1 MIKLSCPERL
11 GCCVGLALSL
21 LAAKTGLCA
30 LGLGRK
36 ERKPKTLM
44 SWGNLPPAKH
54 EADTFWKMLLL
65 WQSGTWICSG
75 MGVANF
81 DFNRNFDFRFA
92 EEMAQ
97 TVLIT
102 QLFLRR

>member
-1 MIKLSCPERL
+1 M
-11 GCCVGLALSL
+11 GCCAGLALSL
-21 LAAKTGLCA
+21 LAAKTGLRA

-44 SWGNLPPAKH
+44 SWGNLPPAKY

-65 WQSGTWICSG
+65 QQSGTWICF
-75 MGVANF
+75 GVRISKF